1 MVIVPTLLD
10 CSLFHQSCQAGLYV
24 LMKWG
29 VAQYGMFKNV
39 GILGLLRSEEKVRKL
54 FKETDKKLIYAL
66 ILYPGKVADPVS
78 L

>member
-1 MVIVPTLLD
+1 
-10 CSLFHQSCQAGLYV
+10 
-24 LMKWG
+24 
-29 VAQYGMFKNV
+29 MFKNV